1 MNDQPPTHSQDVE
14 LPSLSAHDISCTV
27 KVANRDSTD
36 QIKEGLL
43 ADHTISCSQPPL
55 LPLSSFPHEITYE
68 QRDAIANYRT
78 SYKSLSAKEKKLMDT
93 QIALTDR
100 FSSIGIKISVLK
112 EAFNPSAGLAIV
124 DHSKSGPRTVVKNTT
139 NPLATKLMEQHN
151 QPPLFNDNAD
161 ALLRSGVY
169 KASFRPEGGQPAHKK
184 SRVTDTQSHSYWRS
198 SDWNSSQAASSSSS
212 SWREKW

>member
-1 MNDQPPTHSQDVE
+1 MNDKPPTHPLVAE
-14 LPSLSAHDISCTV
+14 LPALSAHDISCTV

-36 QIKEGLL
+36 QIKEGML

-68 QRDAIANYRT
+68 QSDAIANYRT
-78 SYKSLSAKEKKLMDT
+78 SYRSLSAKEKKLMDA

-100 FSSIGIKISVLK
+100 FSSMGIKIAVLK

-139 NPLATKLMEQHN
+139 NPLATKLLEQHN
-151 QPPLFNDNAD
+151 QPPLFNNDTD

-169 KASFRPEGGQPAHKK
+169 RASFRPEGGQPAHKK
-184 SRVTDTQSHSYWRS
+184 SRVTGSQSQSYWKS
-198 SDWNSSQAASSSSS
+198 SDWSSSHAASSSSS
-212 SWREKW
+212 SWRENW